1 MDAVQIIQ
9 AKRDGRALTDEE
21 IRWFLD
27 SYTDDVVAEE
37 QAAALLMAIVFR
49 GLNQRE
55 LDTWTASMIAS
66 GDRLDLRAVTR
77 PTVDKHSTGG
87 VGDKISLP
95 LCPLVAACGAAVP
108 QLSGRGLGH
117 TGGTLDKMESIPGWK
132 PHLSPDESVTRLPKV
147 GDVV

>member
-1 MDAVQIIQ
+1 MDAAHVIR

-21 IRWFLD
+21 IRWFLS
-27 SYTDDVVAEE
+27 SYTAGEVAEE

-49 GLNQRE
+49 GLDQRE
-55 LDTWTASMIAS
+55 LDTWTTAMIDS
-66 GDRLDLRAVTR
+66 GERLDLSAVTK

-108 QLSGRGLGH
+108 S
-117 TGGTLDKMESIPGWK
+117 
-132 PHLSPDESVTRLPKV
+132 SPAVASVTPAGHWTRWRPSLAGEPT
-147 GDVV
+147 